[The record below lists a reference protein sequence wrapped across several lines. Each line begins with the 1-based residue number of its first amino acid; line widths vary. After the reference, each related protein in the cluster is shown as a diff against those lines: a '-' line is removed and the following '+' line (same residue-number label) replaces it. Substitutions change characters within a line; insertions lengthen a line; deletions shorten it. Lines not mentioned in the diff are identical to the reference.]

1 MYPSH
6 YDYVFLSIIII
17 YAVGEQCQLLE
28 TAFSTYLRESCS
40 DLDMYINSLEY
51 SESCSIGTPGV
62 LIWTPDNDTPDLVY
76 YQVKIIVNSCR
87 RYSQVIFMFFLFVSV
102 SHSTEHGLEDNY

>member
-1 MYPSH
+1 M
-6 YDYVFLSIIII
+6 
-17 YAVGEQCQLLE
+17 GKQCQLLE

-51 SESCSIGTPGV
+51 SESCSTGTPGV

-76 YQVKIIVNSCR
+76 YQVRRVLIVVIIMGT
-87 RYSQVIFMFFLFVSV
+87 Q
-102 SHSTEHGLEDNY
+102 